1 MNLIEQLGGY
11 DKTKEYLKKNSHFI
25 NFEGLERF
33 YDGLLEYR
41 RENGIFEVGDYVV
54 MDSYKSE
61 YQFYQISEDDI
72 GSHWFNLVE
81 FRHATDEEIEVGHRI

>member
-41 RENGIFEVGDYVV
+41 RENDIFEFLIG
-54 MDSYKSE
+54 KLKNI
-61 YQFYQISEDDI
+61 ISI
-72 GSHWFNLVE
+72 L
-81 FRHATDEEIEVGHRI
+81 